1 MNCGKPQLSA
11 PIASAELQ
19 SDVLDAREIVA
30 KRDFRTNLWTASL
43 VLATPAVAANVDDG
57 RQIYDTY
64 CTSCHGDGGK
74 LDASSPVVQA
84 LGVIPADFSDPLF
97 NSREPAGD
105 WQMVI
110 KYGGHAL
117 GLAEQMPPQG
127 EVLTDEQI
135 EDVTAY
141 LKSIVDTSAFPPG
154 EMNLMLAI
162 RTKKAFPEDEVVY
175 VGRYTDQEGDNAFKQ
190 VLEFEKRIGK
200 AGQGI
205 LELVHEREGSVSEL
219 AEAEV
224 GYKHALSFSQSHI
237 LSAAGVVAIPV
248 EADGDGEFQAY
259 LAYGRVLSPTWI
271 FQSSLRL
278 KFPFEGA
285 SDGEAELAGIVH
297 YVHSPW
303 PRRVFPALEVVAS
316 NPFRSSNGDLEW
328 TAMPQVRIG
337 LTRGGHVALNLGIE
351 FPLSDQS
358 WDRRYYMTLLWDFA
372 DGSFF
377 QGW

>member
-1 MNCGKPQLSA
+1 VKREFRSVL
-11 PIASAELQ
+11 IAACALG
-19 SDVLDAREIVA
+19 LA
-30 KRDFRTNLWTASL
+30 LWT
-43 VLATPAVAANVDDG
+43 PANAADIDSG
-57 RQIYDTY
+57 RQIYDSY
-64 CTSCHGDGGK
+64 CASCHGAGGQ
-74 LDASSPVVQA
+74 LDPSSPVIQG
-84 LGVIPADFSDPLF
+84 LGVIPADFQDPLF

-117 GLAEQMPPQG
+117 GLAEQMPAQG
-127 EVLTDEQI
+127 EVLSDKQI

-154 EMNLMLAI
+154 EMNLMLPI

-190 VLEFEKRIGK
+190 VLEFEKRVGK
-200 AGQGI
+200 AGQI
-205 LELVHEREGSVSEL
+205 IVELVHEREGSVSEL
-219 AEAEV
+219 AEAEF
-224 GYKHALSFSQSHI
+224 GYKHALSFSTSHI
-237 LSAAGVVAIPV
+237 LSAAAVVAVPV
-248 EADGDGEFQAY
+248 EADGDGEFQTY
-259 LAYGRVLSPTWI
+259 LAYGKVLSPTWI

-303 PRRVFPALEVVAS
+303 PRRVFPALEIVAS

-328 TAMPQVRIG
+328 TVMPQVRIG
-337 LTRGGHVALNLGIE
+337 LTRGGHVALNLGVE
-351 FPLSDQS
+351 LPLSDQS